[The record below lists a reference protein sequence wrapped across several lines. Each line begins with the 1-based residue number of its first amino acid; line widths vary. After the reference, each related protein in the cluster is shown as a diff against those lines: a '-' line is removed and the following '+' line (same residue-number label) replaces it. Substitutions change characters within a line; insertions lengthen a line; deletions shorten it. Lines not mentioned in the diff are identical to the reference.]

1 MKLVSLLVDRLI
13 AISAEISPVA
23 EVVSELL
30 GMVISDQD
38 LDRSRAVLLEKLN
51 PQTRRGGLNVGG
63 KVSLFHL
70 AIPEIGDSRLA
81 VKAMGGEGG
90 SLLFFLST
98 PRPSPKFYLQ
108 VAGALRAMAAD
119 KDLLGR
125 VKGARAPRQFRRV
138 LDHSGIVL
146 NLRIE
151 VGDVMSRD
159 LPAIDSEEK
168 LSTVIEQ
175 MVLRDRGGIVVTDPS
190 QKVLGVI
197 TEFDLVGIFL
207 PELMATLGESD
218 QRDGEPRPQDDIGER
233 FRVKDFMS
241 RSVMCVSE
249 DTPITEVATLMVN
262 KNVRRLPVVQE
273 GKLVV
278 VISLRDIIREILR
291 SWFV

>member
-125 VKGARAPRQFRRV
+125 VPGADLALRLDGLLTAGPRSIGYR
-138 LDHSGIVL
+138 L
-146 NLRIE
+146 E
-151 VGDVMSRD
+151 
-159 LPAIDSEEK
+159 
-168 LSTVIEQ
+168 
-175 MVLRDRGGIVVTDPS
+175 PS
-190 QKVLGVI
+190 
-197 TEFDLVGIFL
+197 D
-207 PELMATLGESD
+207 
-218 QRDGEPRPQDDIGER
+218 
-233 FRVKDFMS
+233 
-241 RSVMCVSE
+241 
-249 DTPITEVATLMVN
+249 
-262 KNVRRLPVVQE
+262 
-273 GKLVV
+273 
-278 VISLRDIIREILR
+278 
-291 SWFV
+291 